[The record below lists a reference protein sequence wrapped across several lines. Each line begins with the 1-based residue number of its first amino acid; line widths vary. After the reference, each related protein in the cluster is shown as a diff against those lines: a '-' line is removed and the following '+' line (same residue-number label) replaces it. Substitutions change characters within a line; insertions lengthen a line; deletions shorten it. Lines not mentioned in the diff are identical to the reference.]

1 MKLLFMYRD
10 DSYLGRSLRK
20 KKAYN
25 SVFDNLR
32 VLCSGKLFLF
42 VHGDFFFLTH
52 TFIVML
58 KDSVIKWVCCI
69 SHKIFI
75 LYYKINKIWLLQGAE
90 EQPEEHNLTHM
101 AQAVITMK
109 AGIQEVDTQKE
120 IDMIETK
127 AEILPLTDVAIRKGK
142 SVKTEIEREVRV
154 PIDGSSE
161 KLMENQF
168 PRYLNSDLKIII
180 LTSNNLEKESLFICL
195 IFLVY
200 LGFSNNSQGQR
211 YGMCSSWFGNM
222 GSEAFLGGVGCV

>member
-1 MKLLFMYRD
+1 M
-10 DSYLGRSLRK
+10 
-20 KKAYN
+20 
-25 SVFDNLR
+25 
-32 VLCSGKLFLF
+32 
-42 VHGDFFFLTH
+42 
-52 TFIVML
+52 
-58 KDSVIKWVCCI
+58 
-69 SHKIFI
+69 
-75 LYYKINKIWLLQGAE
+75 LQGAE

-154 PIDGSSE
+154 PIDGNSE

-168 PRYLNSDLKIII
+168 PRYLNSDMKIII

-211 YGMCSSWFGNM
+211 YGMCSS
-222 GSEAFLGGVGCV
+222 